1 MVKRNRQGGLS
12 LLELLVAVAVF
23 AVVAVMAQAG
33 LARVM
38 ADAQAL
44 RDSAEEQRQ
53 LQLLVL
59 LLERELGQIIARP
72 VRSAYGE
79 ERAAVLG
86 RADALEY
93 STLAFGDGARLA
105 PQRHALSLRGRQLLL
120 TRQPRLDAGPGTPRL
135 PEVIAE
141 EVEALRFSFVGVD
154 GRAHPRWP
162 PQGAENAPDRLPRAI
177 EWRLQLAGKG
187 EIERVVELPENPQ

>member
-1 MVKRNRQGGLS
+1 MS

-38 ADAQAL
+38 ADAEAL
-44 RDSAEEQRQ
+44 REVAEEQRQ

-59 LLERELGQIIARP
+59 LLDRELGQIIARP

-93 STLAFGDGARLA
+93 STLAFADGARLA

-120 TRQPRLDAGPGTPRL
+120 TRQPRLDAGPGTPRV

-141 EVEALRFSFVGVD
+141 EVEALSFGFVGVD
-154 GRAHPRWP
+154 GQAHTRWP
-162 PQGAENAPDRLPRAI
+162 PLGAENSPERLPRAI
-177 EWRLQLAGKG
+177 EWRLRLTGRG
-187 EIERVVELPENPQ
+187 EIARVVELPENPQ